1 MRYRVLHGFWMLCS
15 LLLAGCAAIE
25 RAPLT
30 PMQLQQDALQSRET
44 YQRTQADLM
53 ASLVKRVQL
62 RGDHTLDILLL
73 SGGGQNGAYGI
84 GFLRGWWA
92 RQDASMPRFDLVTGI
107 STGALQAPFALLG
120 TEAALDKAGALYRDS
135 ADHFL
140 PGFDWLFWLNR
151 TGGILDTENY
161 NRTISDV
168 MNPAMI
174 AALKAEFAQ
183 GRGLAI
189 GTTDFDL
196 GIGRIWNMADVLNAE
211 AGSQRARS
219 VLIAS
224 SAIPGIFPPV
234 LIDGH
239 VHADGG
245 VVSNVLIEPDRLGY
259 QLLAKGLRAAGI
271 EQPVTV
277 RLWVIMNQ
285 WNFPKPASIN
295 PASVSEMSRRSSLL
309 LFWAQQPQIL
319 QHLQDQARAVN
330 AEFPGLRVEV
340 HATAIPSE
348 LASEPGA
355 DKLFDKA
362 WMDRMQTLGYS
373 RAQSAAPWDEFAPVY
388 ARPAAIQSLTIQDMG
403 LQNTDWKLLSI
414 DGLPARVNDNVR
426 EPHLVFHAGGKL
438 TGSDGCNRLMG
449 GYTTHNDQLALTPL
463 ATTRM
468 ACPDLG
474 GSDAALTR
482 ALGSVNRW
490 QIKDTI
496 LELFHD
502 QTLRV
507 QFQATALK

>member
-1 MRYRVLHGFWMLCS
+1 
-15 LLLAGCAAIE
+15 
-25 RAPLT
+25 
-30 PMQLQQDALQSRET
+30 
-44 YQRTQADLM
+44 
-53 ASLVKRVQL
+53 
-62 RGDHTLDILLL
+62 
-73 SGGGQNGAYGI
+73 
-84 GFLRGWWA
+84 
-92 RQDASMPRFDLVTGI
+92 MPHFDLVTGI

-120 TEAALDKAGALYRDS
+120 NEAALDKAGALYQDA

-151 TGGILDTENY
+151 TGGILDTANY

-168 MNPAMI
+168 MNPVMI
-174 AALKAEFAQ
+174 AALQAEFAL

-196 GIGRIWNMADVLNAE
+196 GIGRIWNIAEVLSAKD
-211 AGSQRARS
+211 GSERARS

-259 QLLAKGLRAAGI
+259 QLLAQGLRTAGI
-271 EQPVTV
+271 QQPVKV

-285 WNFPKPASIN
+285 WNFPKPVSIN

-373 RAQSAAPWDEFAPVY
+373 RAQSAQPWDEFAPVY
-388 ARPAAIQSLTIQDMG
+388 ARPPAIHDAS
-403 LQNTDWKLLSI
+403 LQNTYWKLLSI
-414 DGLPARVNDNVR
+414 DGQPARVQDNVR
-426 EPHLVFHAGGKL
+426 EPHLVFQDDGKL
-438 TGSDGCNRLMG
+438 AGSDGCNRLMG
-449 GYTTHNDQLALTPL
+449 GYTTQKDQLALTPL

-474 GSDAALTR
+474 GSDAAFAN
-482 ALGSVNRW
+482 ALSGVNRW
-490 QIKDTI
+490 RIKDNT
-496 LELFHD
+496 LELLHD
-502 QTLRV
+502 QTLRA
-507 QFQATALK
+507 QFQATLLK